1 MMLNKVILQGRLTAN
16 PELKVTTSGL
26 SVTTFSL
33 AVDQRDRERDA
44 YFFNVV
50 AWRNTA
56 KFICS
61 HFGKGDGIGIDGHLT
76 SRSYEKDGVKRT
88 VYEIVAD
95 QVFFTE
101 GRKQSDGQGVAYDPA
116 TNQIHPVTAPV
127 PVATPE
133 MTGFTEMSDDGEL
146 PF

>member
-1 MMLNKVILQGRLTAN
+1 MAYNKVIMVGRITAQ
-16 PELKVTTSGL
+16 PELNISTGGYEVTS
-26 SVTTFSL
+26 FSL
-33 AVDQRDRERDA
+33 ALNKGEGKAD
-44 YFFNVV
+44 FFNVV

-133 MTGFTEMSDDGEL
+133 MTGFTEMADDGEL